1 MSDTRERILMT
12 ALHLFARDGYKGSDI
27 TKNVR
32 TIKSVPLKLTLNGDK
47 TNGDIIGDWHYEGL
61 YIPEVIEIRGEILL
75 PKSELARINN
85 ERTAAGL
92 PLFANERNAAAGS
105 IKQLDTAVTASRN
118 LIFKP
123 YAVYTD
129 DETFTAKY
137 LHEQH
142 MMLDVAVL

>member
-1 MSDTRERILMT
+1 M
-12 ALHLFARDGYKGSDI
+12 
-27 TKNVR
+27 
-32 TIKSVPLKLTLNGDK
+32 
-47 TNGDIIGDWHYEGL
+47 
-61 YIPEVIEIRGEILL
+61 L

-129 DETFTAKY
+129 DEIFTAR
-137 LHEQH
+137 
-142 MMLDVAVL
+142 